1 MSVLCPHCQV
11 ENPDGAQFCGS
22 CGKAVPTGKSGPRV
36 VNVTGGDAASSLGRE
51 AQAAELKALMK
62 KSFGALLGVGLL
74 QLAFGAALFFLMQNE
89 PGGPLTGALLGGV
102 GVIFIGLAVWARSS
116 PLPAAIVGLSVY
128 GSLLVL
134 DAIFDPASL
143 ARGLLIKIIIIG
155 VLARAIQAGVKYKK
169 LSGGT
174 A

>member
-1 MSVLCPHCQV
+1 MSVLCPHCQA

-36 VNVTGGDAASSLGRE
+36 VDATSGDAATMLGRE
-51 AQAAELKALMK
+51 AQVVELKAVMK
-62 KSFGALLGVGLL
+62 KSFGALLGVGIL
-74 QLAFGAALFFLMQNE
+74 QLLIGAFFFFAMRNE
-89 PGGPLTGALLGGV
+89 PGGPLTGAIMGGV
-102 GVIFIGLAVWARSS
+102 GAIFIGLAVWARSS
-116 PLPAAIVGLSVY
+116 PLPAAIVGLSIY
-128 GSLLVL
+128 GSLLLV

-143 ARGLLIKIIIIG
+143 ARGVIIKIIIIG
-155 VLARAIQAGVKYKK
+155 MLVQAIQAGMKYKK